1 MSDNYLTIVFC
12 RTRAMCVEFY
22 SWYWKDRI
30 IPFVNRVRSDH
41 KLNTSQ
47 AYVNCDGEQIQIEVF
62 SQKAFQDHVET
73 QNITVDKPSASTSA
87 TSQPLDAGKLFLIT
101 KRYLSRIS
109 DGSVEQE
116 TTRFAILSQIW
127 KQHQEK
133 YQYQMKSDH
142 VRMGIWGILRV
153 RSAFQE
159 ACTPLRIKESF
170 KTVGQVPFCTD
181 TILRQCSSRLTVPQ
195 ETDVRAAI
203 TPLTQLFL
211 QNGQLTEADFELH
224 KIPQTVA
231 VAKAREDLIT
241 SRQRT
246 LRLTHPLIRERIY
259 LESVLRKEKAK
270 KKKEKIVQKKAEEA
284 AKGGPKPT
292 LVVRAYTPRKR
303 QFKN

>member
-1 MSDNYLTIVFC
+1 MSNNYLTVVFC
-12 RTRAMCVEFY
+12 KTRAMCVEFY
-22 SWYWKDRI
+22 SWYWKERI

-41 KLNTSQ
+41 KLNTSE

-62 SQKAFQDHVET
+62 SQKAFQDQLET
-73 QNITVDKPSASTSA
+73 QKITVDKPSASTSA

-101 KRYLSRIS
+101 KKYLSRIS

-127 KQHQEK
+127 RQHQEK

-153 RSAFQE
+153 RAAFQE

-170 KTVGQVPFCTD
+170 KTVGQVPFCTA
-181 TILRQCSSRLTVPQ
+181 TILQQCTSRLTGPQ
-195 ETDVRAAI
+195 ETGVRSAI
-203 TPLTQLFL
+203 IPLTQLFL
-211 QNGQLTEADFELH
+211 QNGQLTEPDFELH

-246 LRLTHPLIRERIY
+246 LRLTHPLIRERMY
-259 LESVLRKEKAK
+259 TESVLRKAKAK
-270 KKKEKIVQKKAEEA
+270 KKIQKFEQKKQR
-284 AKGGPKPT
+284 KQPKAV
-292 LVVRAYTPRKR
+292 LSRL
-303 QFKN
+303 